1 MPRPLREDTIAD
13 RLAVLSEREQ
23 QIVALLC
30 QGLSNKMIA
39 QKLNV
44 SDGTIKSHLHAMFQK
59 LRVQSRFGLMNALS
73 DRSGRT

>member
-1 MPRPLREDTIAD
+1 MPRPPREDTIAD

-30 QGLSNKMIA
+30 KGLSNKSIG

-44 SDGTIKSHLHAMFQK
+44 SEGTIKGHLHRIYAK
-59 LRVQSRFGLMNALS
+59 LGVQSRYALIVAFHRIKS
-73 DRSGRT
+73 D